1 VTRGVLRKHCEL
13 IFLCISIAFLCI
25 GILAALSYAQD
36 STATRLRQAAQFLS
50 AGNLAGAEREL
61 QAVLRASPKEHR
73 ALDLLGV
80 ARILQHREAEA
91 EGLFQQAIESKP
103 DFASAYAHLGLL
115 YSQSGRDGEAIPEL
129 QTAIRLDPGRTD
141 ASDALVHIFRAH
153 AKNAATNGDP
163 KQALGLLIQAR
174 KLAPNNPDVEFEFAS
189 AAFQM
194 SLLQDA
200 ADGFRETLKER
211 KDDALAVY
219 GLGRAYG
226 GLGKL
231 EEARQ
236 QFEHYITLRPDDP
249 SGYCSLGITLAALE
263 RPDQA
268 KTQFAKSIALSPEQ
282 SDAYLALGTLELH
295 VNNLDQA
302 RTDLQHVL
310 ERHPKHAGA
319 LSALGRVEFMQKH
332 YTQAAELLQSA
343 IAQDDSLHEAHYY
356 LGLAYGRMGKKDK
369 SDEEF
374 QRATQLEHEEV
385 EKRRALWN
393 RLELPPASPQQK
405 K

>member
-1 VTRGVLRKHCEL
+1 
-13 IFLCISIAFLCI
+13 
-25 GILAALSYAQD
+25 
-36 STATRLRQAAQFLS
+36 
-50 AGNLAGAEREL
+50 
-61 QAVLRASPKEHR
+61 
-73 ALDLLGV
+73 
-80 ARILQHREAEA
+80 
-91 EGLFQQAIESKP
+91 
-103 DFASAYAHLGLL
+103 
-115 YSQSGRDGEAIPEL
+115 
-129 QTAIRLDPGRTD
+129 
-141 ASDALVHIFRAH
+141 
-153 AKNAATNGDP
+153 
-163 KQALGLLIQAR
+163 
-174 KLAPNNPDVEFEFAS
+174 
-189 AAFQM
+189 
-194 SLLQDA
+194 
-200 ADGFRETLKER
+200 
-211 KDDALAVY
+211 VY
-219 GLGRAYG
+219 GLGRANG

-268 KTQFAKSIALSPEQ
+268 RTQFAKSIALSPEQ
-282 SDAYLALGTLELH
+282 SDAYLALGTMELH

-310 ERHPKHAGA
+310 DRHPKHAGA

-374 QRATQLEHEEV
+374 QRATQLGHEEV